1 MRFLLIL
8 AALVCAFSI
17 LRIVY
22 SRYLNSI
29 QQRQS
34 QKNNLSDRIDA
45 ETMIQ
50 CRQCGT
56 YVPASEAVSG
66 PAGQL
71 FCSDDHRQRYFS
83 VR

>member
-8 AALVCAFSI
+8 ATLVCAFLV
-17 LRIVY
+17 LRFLY
-22 SRYLNSI
+22 SRYLQSLHY
-29 QQRQS
+29 RQG
-34 QKNNLSDRIDA
+34 QENNLPDPIDA

-50 CRQCGT
+50 CEQCGT

-66 PAGQL
+66 PASQV

-83 VR
+83 AR